1 MLTDARGHERLRSTI
16 LQCHRDTQKAKKPPA
31 EAAVSSRINLLPGL
45 AIACPQ
51 KLPDLRQRSR
61 LPAQVGQVR
70 AVSWLVGRSKPKPF
84 HTTKDGW
91 QKRDKQ
97 HGRTSAPLQLL
108 HPRPSAWLTGCP
120 PTNMP
125 GDISDYLMLIM
136 LKDPLLAA
144 QHEKFPSHQPL
155 FKTIQDSVHVLPV
168 FLCRNGDVIR
178 Q

>member
-1 MLTDARGHERLRSTI
+1 MPKRPTNCA
-16 LQCHRDTQKAKKPPA
+16 HRCEGSREIPFDDPAVSPGPQKAKKPPA
-31 EAAVSSRINLLPGL
+31 EAAVSSRINLLSGL

-51 KLPDLRQRSR
+51 KLPDLRHRGS

-70 AVSWLVGRSKPKPF
+70 AVSWLVGRSKPKLF

-108 HPRPSAWLTGCP
+108 HPRLSAWLTGCP

-125 GDISDYLMLIM
+125 GRHLGLSNADN
-136 LKDPLLAA
+136 A
-144 QHEKFPSHQPL
+144 ERPSPRR
-155 FKTIQDSVHVLPV
+155 PA
-168 FLCRNGDVIR
+168 
-178 Q
+178 